1 MYKFT
6 QGTRDTAVCLGQ
18 GVTLELF
25 NLRVFVLPSGEKQPG
40 GHHGVQTTAGLVTLL
55 HRSLP
60 TLSTTEA
67 KGGIAMG
74 D

>member
-25 NLRVFVLPSGEKQPG
+25 NLRVFVLPFEEK
-40 GHHGVQTTAGLVTLL
+40 
-55 HRSLP
+55 
-60 TLSTTEA
+60 
-67 KGGIAMG
+67 
-74 D
+74 